1 MATDA
6 ETIRQLRDFFA
17 DSFQATELEMF
28 LTLNG
33 YAEVAS
39 AVNPNVGNN
48 QYFFNVAQALER
60 RGLIDDAFYQRLI
73 RERPAKESRIRALQ
87 ESRPEEGQ
95 PGPTAPARLITPAPK
110 LTTPIDR
117 TALVRTISGFAPS
130 DMATFVT
137 LIEGASRHI
146 SRHGTVPE
154 QAAELIRWAESPT
167 GPGLAAIQQA
177 LADFLPAR

>member
-1 MATDA
+1 MATEF
-6 ETIRQLRDFFA
+6 ETMRRLRDFFA

-39 AVNPNVGNN
+39 AVNSNVGSS

-60 RGLIDDAFYQRLI
+60 RGLIDDAFYQCLI

-87 ESRPEEGQ
+87 ESRPEEGKTGSTA
-95 PGPTAPARLITPAPK
+95 PTRPITPTPNPTAP
-110 LTTPIDR
+110 IDR
-117 TALVRTISGFAPS
+117 KALVRTISGFAPS
-130 DMATFVT
+130 DMATFVA
-137 LIEGASRHI
+137 LIEGAARHI

-154 QAAELIRWAESPT
+154 QAAELIRWAESST
-167 GPGLAAIQQA
+167 GPGLAAIQKA
-177 LADFLPAR
+177 LDDFLRAR